1 MVKIR
6 SVKSSD
12 ANAIA
17 VIYNHFIE
25 HTVATFEQEN
35 VSTAE
40 MQSRIAKIKAQQLP
54 WLVLEDERGILGYAY
69 ATRWKER
76 VAYRFSVETTIYLK
90 PGVEGKGL
98 GTTLYS
104 TLFELL
110 KNLNLHS
117 AIAGIALPN
126 EHSIKL
132 HEKMGMRKVAHFEE
146 VGFKLNR
153 WIDTGYWQKTLS

>member
-1 MVKIR
+1 MVTVR
-6 SVKSSD
+6 SVKPSD

-17 VIYNHFIE
+17 AIYNHYIE
-25 HTVATFEQEN
+25 HTVATFEQDN

-40 MQSRIAKIKAQQLP
+40 MRSRIAKIKAQQLP

-76 VAYRFSVETTIYLK
+76 AAYRFSVETTIYLK
-90 PGVEGKGL
+90 PDVKGKGL

-104 TLFELL
+104 TLIELL
-110 KNLNLHS
+110 KNLKVHS
-117 AIAGIALPN
+117 ALAGIALPN
-126 EHSIKL
+126 DNSIKL

-153 WIDTGYWQKTLS
+153 WVDTGYWQVILN